1 MSGYTEITGTQFT
14 NYTSIEALQ
23 DIIIRTIS
31 RWFNIHGAV
40 WSELE
45 CFDGVYILCG
55 IDRIQSHFE
64 LFEVREHLYQLVM
77 YAVGS
82 FRRHGSSCDYFE
94 KMFDCLSVQI
104 LNPDREFAKMNDCLS
119 IAYPPMN
126 FDLLDV
132 EPAQHIFENPV
143 PLRGALAETVIYS
156 ESESEEDEDYGGRYG
171 GYGGND
177 GGYFD
182 EDEIL
187 LTTEDA
193 AVLSEDEDTV
203 ASLED
208 AVASLEDKDT
218 VASLEDT
225 VASLEDDVIMSM
237 PLRNMS
243 DKQID
248 RYCCIIGEC
257 PSNAIYEWTSD
268 FNGGAITRY
277 SYINFADTTI
287 SDRRVLNVSIT
298 CAIFTGCTLRNVQ
311 FEQVHFHRCDFMSVT
326 LDNVTFKDCQFTYCD
341 LDICIDLDNSCSV
354 EFYDPE
360 EEMRQAFLEDN
371 VTYRYC

>member
-23 DIIIRTIS
+23 DIIIRTIA
-31 RWFNIHGAV
+31 RWFDIHGAV

-82 FRRHGSSCDYFE
+82 FRRSGSSCEYFE
-94 KMFDCLSVQI
+94 KVFDCLSVQI
-104 LNPDREFAKMNDCLS
+104 LNPDREFAKMSDCLP
-119 IAYPPMN
+119 IAYPPNN
-126 FDLLDV
+126 FDFLDI

-156 ESESEEDEDYGGRYG
+156 ESESEEEEE
-171 GYGGND
+171 GYGGNE
-177 GGYFD
+177 GGYFE

-193 AVLSEDEDTV
+193 AVLSEDKDIV

-208 AVASLEDKDT
+208 ES
-218 VASLEDT
+218 
-225 VASLEDDVIMSM
+225 EDDVIMSM
-237 PLRNMS
+237 PLRDMT

-248 RYCCIIGEC
+248 RYCCLIGEC
-257 PSNAIYEWTSD
+257 PSNAIYEWTRD

-287 SDRRVLNVSIT
+287 ADRWVLNVSIT

-326 LDNVTFKDCQFTYCD
+326 LENVTFKDCQFTYCD

-354 EFYDPE
+354 EFYDTE

>member
-1 MSGYTEITGTQFT
+1 MSALTEITGTQFT
-14 NYTSIEALQ
+14 NYTSIQALQ
-23 DIIIRTIS
+23 EVIIKAIA
-31 RWFNIHGAV
+31 RWFNIQDAV

-55 IDRIQSHFE
+55 IERIQSHFE
-64 LFEVREHLYQLVM
+64 LFEVQEHLYQLTM
-77 YAVGS
+77 FAVGR
-82 FRRHGSSCDYFE
+82 FRRSGSSCDYFE
-94 KMFDCLSVQI
+94 KVFDCLRVQI
-104 LNPDREFAKMNDCLS
+104 LNPDREFAKMSDCLP
-119 IAYPPMN
+119 IAYPPNN
-126 FDLLDV
+126 FDFLDI
-132 EPAQHIFENPV
+132 EPAQHIFDNPV

-156 ESESEEDEDYGGRYG
+156 ESESEEEDEGYGGNDG

-177 GGYFD
+177 GGHF
-182 EDEIL
+182 E
-187 LTTEDA
+187 
-193 AVLSEDEDTV
+193 EDTV

-208 AVASLEDKDT
+208 AAVLSEDT
-218 VASLEDT
+218 VASLEDE
-225 VASLEDDVIMSM
+225 LDDDVIMSM
-237 PLRNMS
+237 PLRDMT

-248 RYCCIIGEC
+248 RYCCLIDDSPCGE
-257 PSNAIYEWTSD
+257 IDEWTRD

-277 SYINFADTTI
+277 SYINFANTTI
-287 SDRRVLNVSIT
+287 ADRRVLNVSIT
-298 CAIFTGCTLRNVQ
+298 CARFAGCTLRNVQ

-354 EFYDPE
+354 EFYYPE